1 MKTVLVLSILLCAAF
16 AAPAEHK
23 EKALDAA
30 VMAPEEQMA
39 VEPEMEETM
48 MKEEFVPEDSAP
60 VPMNAREFEEA
71 AAPESRFNFCPD
83 GWFSHASR
91 CFLFVN
97 TPMSWYNAEEHC
109 NAMGAH
115 LASVSNPREYTFLQR
130 LTNTGG
136 QSIAWLGGFHLQGRW
151 LWIDREGMYY
161 TNWYA
166 QSTSS
171 SYPCMYLRN
180 SNGWGNTQCGSAYR
194 FICSKNPMGC

>member
-1 MKTVLVLSILLCAAF
+1 MKTVLVLSILFYAAF
-16 AAPAEHK
+16 AAPAEDK

-30 VMAPEEQMA
+30 VVVPEEQMA
-39 VEPEMEETM
+39 AALEMEETM

-60 VPMNAREFEEA
+60 VPMNAR
-71 AAPESRFNFCPD
+71 NFCPD
-83 GWFSHASR
+83 GWFSHGSR

-115 LASVSNPREYTFLQR
+115 LASVSNPREYSFLQQM
-130 LTNTGG
+130 TTTGG
-136 QSIAWLGGFHLQGRW
+136 QSIAWLGGFSLQGKW

-161 TNWYA
+161 TNWYC
-166 QSTSS
+166 QVSSS

-180 SNGWGNTQCGSAYR
+180 NNGWGNTQCGNAYR
-194 FICSKNPMGC
+194 FICSKNMFGC

>member
-1 MKTVLVLSILLCAAF
+1 MKTVLVLSILFCAAF
-16 AAPAEHK
+16 AAPAEDK
-23 EKALDAA
+23 EKAL
-30 VMAPEEQMA
+30 
-39 VEPEMEETM
+39 EMEETM

-60 VPMNAREFEEA
+60 VPMNARVFEEA
-71 AAPESRFNFCPD
+71 AAPESRNFCPD
-83 GWFSHASR
+83 GWFSHGSR

-115 LASVSNPREYTFLQR
+115 LASVSNPREYSFLQQM
-130 LTNTGG
+130 TNTGG
-136 QSIAWLGGFHLQGRW
+136 QSIAWLGGFSLQGKW

-166 QSTSS
+166 QSSSS

-180 SNGWGNTQCGSAYR
+180 TNGWGNTQCGNAYR
-194 FICSKNPMGC
+194 FICSKNMFGC